1 MVYNK
6 FAFLK
11 EIQIESEIFHSMY
24 TGLQLYNSS
33 NVLMVT
39 YHLITITMK
48 INRLVKTKTKQNK
61 LTNKQT
67 VMLVKNILTVTEPAR
82 NRS

>member
-1 MVYNK
+1 MVGLSKIFFHVVYNK

-33 NVLMVT
+33 NVFMVT
-39 YHLITITMK
+39 SSHY
-48 INRLVKTKTKQNK
+48 NYNENK
-61 LTNKQT
+61 
-67 VMLVKNILTVTEPAR
+67 
-82 NRS
+82 